1 MAEPGLGAYT
11 QTQPPG
17 ETGTSAVSN
26 PVQDR
31 ADVVAT
37 EREQAQMAFAA
48 AAKDRLEERDRLR
61 STYNPSP
68 GEKYLLGKMEEAKRT
83 RLATLEAFE
92 PIWTRSI
99 LYTASVQHLQFISA
113 QRQWVPQKREDW
125 MPQPVVNIIQP
136 KVQRIVD
143 FFTRNKAKATI
154 QPNTNEQD
162 DIDAAKHGEHVLDHL
177 WELNKTNELYNEAAH
192 WLVICGNVFKRSMM
206 DNAAHL
212 SIPTTDY
219 KITKEPMM
227 DEQTGGPLLGMD
239 GQPILTE
246 RVQEPELARQ
256 EREQD
261 GGPRPRQVRSE
272 IDGPMHWTVPLAS
285 TEFADTPWNM
295 RVGMFPLHRIRSMF
309 PDKAKY
315 IGDQGRL
322 IVSDLYQHRIL
333 SLLTSGVHGVIRSLD
348 PYIIEGYGVVYTYE
362 MQPDPE
368 FPTGLHMM
376 VMDDI
381 PLYIGELPLRTRY
394 STEHCGYYK
403 VPARFWFRG
412 MVEDLLHVQDQ
423 INKLEQILQLNDA
436 FNTNPMILIPS
447 GAGIAEGEMSNRP
460 GLVVRYTYPFKP
472 QFQEG
477 VSMPAQIIQ
486 RRAIYMEDAEE
497 ISGVRHVLTGDAPGG
512 VKAGVA
518 LNRLGEEA
526 EGIFAPITKMWESF
540 IGRCEQS
547 KLEFVQL
554 YYTLPQHI
562 TVQAG
567 RGGLTEIKDFVGM
580 MIRGNTRVRVD
591 PGSYKPRSL
600 SDRQERVIELLG
612 MGLLPGIMQ
621 DPEQNRKF
629 LELMGMDDA
638 FESDQSLDYKRA
650 RNENELLKKPFGWQ
664 RVNRKSGDNDVI
676 HLAVHTMERKKPA
689 FDTLPNIV
697 QQRFVMHEMD
707 HLLAIIAAGGLEES
721 DMMKSPEE
729 GGEEVGA
736 LGGGD
741 ESQSAGNG
749 DTSGQ
754 NGQSQRNQKN
764 SRKPDQVGGGER
776 NANRAA

>member
-1 MAEPGLGAYT
+1 MGEPSLGGYA

-17 ETGTSAVSN
+17 ETGTSAVSA
-26 PVQDR
+26 PVSDR
-31 ADVVAT
+31 AGQAVSVR
-37 EREQAQMAFAA
+37 ERAQQAFAA
-48 AAKDRLEERDRLR
+48 VAKDRMMDRQRLR
-61 STYNPSP
+61 STYVPTP
-68 GEKYLLGKMEEAKRT
+68 GESYLLGKMEEAKRT

-99 LYTASVQHLQFISA
+99 LYTAAVQHLQYVSA
-113 QRQWVPQKREDW
+113 QRQWTPQKYDDW

-143 FFTRNKAKATI
+143 FFTRNKAKATV

-162 DIDAAKHGEHVLDHL
+162 DIDAAKHGEYVLDHL

-192 WLVICGNVFKRSMM
+192 WMVICGNVFKRNMM
-206 DNAAHL
+206 DNSANL
-212 SIPTTDY
+212 SVPTTDY
-219 KITKEPMM
+219 RISKEPLM
-227 DEQTGGPLLGMD
+227 DERTGKALLGAD
-239 GQPILTE
+239 GQPVMTE
-246 RVQEPELARQ
+246 RVQEPELFRQ
-256 EREQD
+256 EREDGQGQQD
-261 GGPRPRQVRSE
+261 GQGQRPQQVRSE
-272 IDGPMHWTVPLAS
+272 IYGPMHYTVPLAS
-285 TEFADTPWNM
+285 TDFADGPWNM
-295 RVGMFPLHRIRSMF
+295 MVGMYPLHRIRTMF

-348 PYIIEGYGVVYTYE
+348 PYIIEGYAVVYQYE

-368 FPTGLHMM
+368 FPTGLNMI

-403 VPARFWFRG
+403 VPARFWYRG
-412 MVEDLLHVQDQ
+412 MVEDLLHIQDQ

-436 FNTNPMILIPS
+436 FNTNPMILVPS
-447 GAGIAEGEMSNRP
+447 QAGIAEGELNNRP

-472 QFQEG
+472 EFQDG

-497 ISGVRHVLTGDAPGG
+497 ISGVRHVLVGDAPGG

-540 IGRCEQS
+540 VGRCEQS

-562 TVQAG
+562 TVQSG
-567 RGGLTEIKDFVGM
+567 RGNLTHIKDFVGALL
-580 MIRGNTRVRVD
+580 RGNTRVRVE

-600 SDRQERVIELLG
+600 TDKQERIIELMG
-612 MGLLPGIMQ
+612 MGLLPGVMQ
-621 DPEQNRKF
+621 DPEQNRQF
-629 LELMGMDDA
+629 LELMGIDDA
-638 FESDQSLDYKRA
+638 FQSEQSLDYKRA
-650 RNENELLKKPFGWQ
+650 RMENELLKKPVSWQ
-664 RVNRKSGDNDVI
+664 RVNRNSGDNDVV
-676 HLAVHTMERKKPA
+676 HLMVHTMERKKPA
-689 FDTLPNIV
+689 FENLPNVV
-697 QQRFVMHEMD
+697 QQRYVMHEMD
-707 HLLAIIAAGGLEES
+707 HLLAIISAGGLEES
-721 DMMKSPEE
+721 DMLVGQDEQ
-729 GGEEVGA
+729 GGQDVGA
-736 LGGGD
+736 LGGSE
-741 ESQSAGNG
+741 ESQPGTNG
-749 DTSGQ
+749 DQTNPSTK
-754 NGQSQRNQKN
+754 NKNQK
-764 SRKPDQVGGGER
+764 VGGGER
-776 NANRAA
+776 NANQAA